1 MEDTPGMGKTN
12 DFLIS
17 RMFRGSLMVMIVTMI
32 TTTIGMLV
40 DGIIIGRFLGVDA
53 MAAYGVVSP
62 AFIVAAAIAGVFSS
76 GVQTL
81 CAKEIGA
88 GRIDK
93 ANNIFS
99 LTCIIGGAVGLI
111 LNLVMCL
118 FAKPLGAMLGA
129 SGSAA
134 SLLGEVSGYLIG
146 LSFGMVPMIIA
157 LCWQPIM
164 QLDADKPMVMISV
177 VLMTASNVAG
187 DLLNAFVFK
196 GGMLG
201 MAIATTISYF
211 VGVFSMVPHFMKKNT
226 VFRFSAKGVDFS
238 ETRNLLSTGL
248 PTAVNRVCNTVRTLV
263 LNKMLIKIAG
273 STAVAALS
281 VQTNASNFFGSA
293 AMGAGMAT
301 LLLSGIVVGEED
313 RTSTKNLVKTA
324 LIQGGIVTIVVT
336 VLLYIFAPAVVSLYI
351 SDDPKTIDMA
361 IRATRFFSLSMPFF
375 LVTQVFMNFFQG
387 SKNLKLA
394 NIANIFNEFIFVV
407 GAAICLSQAMG
418 TDGIWLSF
426 PVGKVL
432 MLIMLFVMAA
442 VKVKRFPSKVEDY
455 LFLPDD
461 FDVPDE
467 DKMEISA
474 TDQREVVTMAEAA
487 RKFCIA
493 KGIEKK
499 RAIYTALCIEEMG
512 NNIITYGF
520 NDKKEHCI
528 DIRLVIKGKGV
539 LLRIRDN
546 CVPFDPKKWMEIHRD
561 DEGGANMGIRII
573 TSLADS
579 VEYVNTMSCNTL
591 IIK

>member
-1 MEDTPGMGKTN
+1 MGKTN

-32 TTTIGMLV
+32 TTTVGMLV
-40 DGIIIGRFLGVDA
+40 DGIVIGRCLGVDA

-99 LTCIIGGAVGLI
+99 LTCIIGGGVGLA
-111 LNLVMCL
+111 LNLVMLL
-118 FAKPLGAMLGA
+118 FAKPIAVVLGA
-129 SGSAA
+129 SGSA
-134 SLLGEVSGYLIG
+134 SGLLGEASGYLIG
-146 LSFGMVPMIIA
+146 LSFGMLPMILS

-211 VGVFSMVPHFMKKNT
+211 IGMLSMVPHFMKKEA
-226 VFRFSAKGVDFS
+226 VFKFSPKGVDYS
-238 ETRNLLSTGL
+238 ETKNLLSTGL
-248 PTAVNRVCNTVRTLV
+248 PTAVNRVCNTLRTLV
-263 LNKMLIKIAG
+263 LNKMLIAIAG
-273 STAVAALS
+273 SSAVAALS

-301 LLLSGIVVGEED
+301 LLISGIVVGEED
-313 RTSTKNLVKTA
+313 KTSSVNLVKTA
-324 LIQGGIVTIVVT
+324 LLQGGIVTIVVT
-336 VLLYIFAPAVVSLYI
+336 VLLYVFAPAVVALYI
-351 SDDPKTIDMA
+351 SGDPQTTDLA
-361 IRATRFFSLSMPFF
+361 IRATRFFALSMPFY

-407 GAAICLSQAMG
+407 GAAICLSPKFGA
-418 TDGIWLSF
+418 DGIWVSF

-432 MLIMLFVMAA
+432 MLLLIFGMAA
-442 VKVKRFPSKVEDY
+442 FRVKRFPSKVEDY
-455 LFLPDD
+455 LFLPED
-461 FDVPDE
+461 FDVSDE

-474 TDQREVVTMAEAA
+474 TNQREVVTMAEAA

-493 KGIEKK
+493 RGVEKK
-499 RAIYTALCIEEMG
+499 KAIYTALCIEEMG

-520 NDKKEHCI
+520 NDKKAHSI
-528 DIRLVIKGKGV
+528 DIRLVIKGKDV

-546 CVPFDPKKWMEIHRD
+546 CVPFDPKKWMEIHRN
-561 DEGGANMGIRII
+561 DEGGLNMGIRMIM
-573 TSLADS
+573 SLADS